1 MSQYAPESV
10 KSRDH
15 VKGFHN
21 QTDAIST
28 EGVSLLGIDPATNQ
42 LYSDGKRPVLRDR
55 IVTLGALNGFFCRA
69 CRHWHMRRLLLTF
82 CFVQLST
89 VRPRQLTFLSAI
101 TALGC
106 EPGGG
111 LIVMPDSFNI
121 AHRDRL
127 MALALAMWRHPPDT

>member
-82 CFVQLST
+82 CFGATLHGPPPT
-89 VRPRQLTFLSAI
+89 VNLPKCNNCAWVRAGWRSHRNARQLQHCSSRSTYCPGIGDVAASA
-101 TALGC
+101 
-106 EPGGG
+106 
-111 LIVMPDSFNI
+111 
-121 AHRDRL
+121 
-127 MALALAMWRHPPDT
+127 